1 MTITTD
7 RQELTPTGGDAADT
21 GARDVEVVIIGS
33 GFAGLGMAV
42 RLLRDGV
49 RDFVVLE
56 RGDEVGGTWR
66 DNTYPG
72 AACDVP
78 SQLYSFSFD
87 LNPTWSRSF
96 SGQPEIFAYLRDV
109 ADRYGVRP
117 HLRLRHTVTGARW
130 DDSLGCWIVTTDQ
143 GVWRARFLVTGVGA
157 LSDPAIPEVPGLEQ
171 FPGRVFHS
179 AQWDHDYDLTGKR
192 VAVVGTGAS
201 AIQFVPQIQPQ
212 VSQLVLFQRTPPW
225 VLPRR
230 DRALKSVEHVTYRF
244 LPPVQRFVRSAIYWG
259 RESFAIALTR
269 SARLLKAAEKIAR
282 KHIADQV
289 PDPQLRAKVTPSYV
303 IGCKRILIANDYYP
317 ALTQP
322 NVEVVAAGLTR
333 VDGRTVIGSDGS
345 EHEVDAIIFGTG
357 FHVTDMPMASWLHGR
372 DGRSLAEIWRGTGM
386 RAHRGTTVPGFPNLF
401 VLVGPNTGLGHTS
414 QVFMI
419 EQQIGYVA
427 RALAETHRRGA
438 RTIEVRASVV
448 AEEDAQ
454 LQQRMART
462 VWMTGGC
469 ASWYLDEHGRNST
482 LWPDFTF
489 RFRNLLRRFD
499 PTAYVFTE
507 RPQTQ
512 TPPMTSPPMS
522 PSKQE
527 VPA

>member
-1 MTITTD
+1 MTISTD
-7 RQELTPTGGDAADT
+7 PQQLPARSAGPTNDT
-21 GARDVEVVIIGS
+21 AQDRIQDVDVVIVGS

-49 RDFVVLE
+49 TDFVVLE

-87 LNPTWSRSF
+87 LNPRWSRSF
-96 SGQPEIFAYLRDV
+96 SGQPEILAYLRDV

-117 HLRLRHTVTGARW
+117 HLRLGHAVTGAHW
-130 DDSLGCWIVTTDQ
+130 DDASGRWIVVTDRAT
-143 GVWRARFLVTGVGA
+143 WRTRFLVTGVGA
-157 LSDPAIPEVPGLEQ
+157 LSDPSVPDVPGLAD
-171 FPGRVFHS
+171 FRGRVFHS

-201 AIQFVPQIQPQ
+201 AIQFVPQIQPD
-212 VSQLVLFQRTPPW
+212 VAELVLFQRTPPW
-225 VLPRR
+225 IMPRP
-230 DRALKSVEHVTYRF
+230 DRAWTSMEQVIYRC
-244 LPPVQRFVRSAIYWG
+244 LPPVQRLVRSAIYWG
-259 RESFAIALTR
+259 RETYAIGFTR
-269 SARLLKAAEKIAR
+269 STRMLKGAEKIAR
-282 KHIADQV
+282 RHLAHQV
-289 PDPQLRAKVTPSYV
+289 RGPQLRAKLTPSYV
-303 IGCKRILIANDYYP
+303 IGCKRILISNDYYP
-317 ALTQP
+317 SLSKP
-322 NVEVVAAGLTR
+322 NVEVIAAGLAK
-333 VDGRTVIGSDGS
+333 VSQHAVVGADGS

-357 FHVTDMPMASWLHGR
+357 FHVTDMPMASWLRGR
-372 DGRSLAEIWRGTGM
+372 DGRSLAEFWQATGM

-427 RALAETHRRGA
+427 RALAETRRRGA
-438 RTIEVRASVV
+438 RTVEVRESVV
-448 AEEDAQ
+448 ADEDAQ
-454 LQQRMART
+454 IQRRMART

-489 RFRNLLRRFD
+489 RFRKLLRRFD
-499 PTAYVFTE
+499 PTAYVFTQW
-507 RPQTQ
+507 PQAPEPAVAVPT
-512 TPPMTSPPMS
+512 
-522 PSKQE
+522 KQE
-527 VPA
+527 VPV